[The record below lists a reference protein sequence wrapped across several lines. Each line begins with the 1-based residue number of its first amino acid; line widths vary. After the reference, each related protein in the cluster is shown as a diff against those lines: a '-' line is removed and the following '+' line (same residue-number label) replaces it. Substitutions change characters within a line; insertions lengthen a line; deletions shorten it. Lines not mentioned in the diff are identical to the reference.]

1 MPSKAANV
9 KNEKQY
15 EAPREARL
23 PPSHADPPMSTAGR
37 PAGSERSLVRVES
50 VDQLVELVEQSPEP
64 LYVRFSSGLDHDES
78 IDHESGLSLPG
89 VSANPLH
96 PPPWWQGPPAA
107 DWVTRQVRAYQHLKE
122 RDDDRRCWIV
132 TGTVADRGPDNEPLL
147 TDVEGV
153 GVLTDALVEACGSA
167 RPTSAREEDAPED
180 DGSAPWQ
187 S

>member
-1 MPSKAANV
+1 
-9 KNEKQY
+9 
-15 EAPREARL
+15 
-23 PPSHADPPMSTAGR
+23 MSTAGR
-37 PAGSERSLVRVES
+37 PAGTESPLVQVES
-50 VDQLVELVEQSPEP
+50 VAELVELVEQSSEP
-64 LYVRFSSGLDHDES
+64 LYVRFCSGLDHDES

-96 PPPWWQGPPAA
+96 PPPWWQGPPVA

-132 TGTVADRGPDNEPLL
+132 TGTIADRGPDNEPLL

-153 GVLTDALVEACGSA
+153 GVLADALVEACGSA
-167 RPTSAREEDAPED
+167 APTSARHEDAPED